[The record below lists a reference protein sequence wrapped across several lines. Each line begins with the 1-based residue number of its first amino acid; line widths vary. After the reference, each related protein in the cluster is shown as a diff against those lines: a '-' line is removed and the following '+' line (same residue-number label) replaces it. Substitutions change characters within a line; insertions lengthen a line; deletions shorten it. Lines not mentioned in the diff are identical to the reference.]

1 MEEVGIGRRVRRIWT
16 VSVEGPSW
24 RQSAWREWET
34 VSVLKGKRLYGS
46 RYGVGMRSEEVT
58 SEARA
63 IEHVTWMGE

>member
-1 MEEVGIGRRVRRIWT
+1 MAGRGG
-16 VSVEGPSW
+16 SG
-24 RQSAWREWET
+24 RQSAWRVGDSKRGEWET

-63 IEHVTWMGE
+63 I